1 MTDQNHKRLGQQ
13 RLGLFVVAIV
23 LVALAALYVFSSSPN
38 TNKTRAD
45 DLRRRQAMTD
55 VINPTGITEDFLS
68 GTGSRLQAVEEA
80 VSRLEEQNQRLSES
94 VTRKDNEIASLQA
107 DLEKTRD
114 EAATMIADMA
124 TLVANTE
131 VRSPND
137 IIQSDASI
145 NSPYA
150 NEESIV
156 DPFSRENSNHEQ
168 NQTSNLENS
177 LSPLDRVSPP
187 AIKTISFDLTN
198 ADEEIP
204 YTLSDK
210 DKYVPANAYT
220 TATVLVGVDMSAGIR
235 LSADPKP
242 ILLRITSP
250 AKSVTVEDTFTEIDL
265 TGCLVNG
272 SAHAELSSE
281 RVYVQLQKITCSSDN
296 LIFESPVKGYIA
308 QLGKVGVRG
317 RVVSREGDVL
327 SKALFSGILG
337 GFGRGIARNTNRIF
351 GSSSQDSASGFV
363 PQERLTSREIATGGL
378 GEGLATAADTVSEYL
393 IERAE
398 QYQPV
403 IEMPTGIEVNI
414 VFLSGFHLGES

>member
-1 MTDQNHKRLGQQ
+1 MNDLNHKRLGQQ
-13 RLGLFVVAIV
+13 RLGLIVVVIF
-23 LVALAALYVFSSSPN
+23 LVGIAALYVFASTPQ

-45 DLRRRQAMTD
+45 DLRRRQAMTN

-68 GTGSRLQAVEEA
+68 STGSRLQAIEDA
-80 VSRLEEQNQRLSES
+80 VSKLEAENLQLSEN
-94 VTRKDNEIASLQA
+94 VTRKDVEIAALQA
-107 DLEKTRD
+107 DLTTTRN
-114 EAATMIADMA
+114 EAAAMIADMA
-124 TLVANTE
+124 TLVANL
-131 VRSPND
+131 
-137 IIQSDASI
+137 
-145 NSPYA
+145 
-150 NEESIV
+150 ESISV
-156 DPFSRENSNHEQ
+156 NEVIPGEDFQNNSYDSEDSISDPFIRQ
-168 NQTSNLENS
+168 NPSTNRDSTI
-177 LSPLDRVSPP
+177 SPLNQISPP
-187 AIKTISFDLTN
+187 SIKTISFEMTN
-198 ADEEIP
+198 VEEERP

-210 DKYVPANAYT
+210 ETYVPANAYT
-220 TATVLVGVDMSAGIR
+220 TATVLVGVDMSTGIR

-242 ILLRITSP
+242 LLLRITSP
-250 AKSVTVEDTFTEIDL
+250 AKSVVDNDRVAEIDL
-265 TGCLVNG
+265 VGCLVNG

-281 RVYVQLQKITCSSDN
+281 RVYVQLQKITCNYGDQ
-296 LIFESPVKGYIA
+296 IYESPVKGYIA

-351 GSSSQDSASGFV
+351 GSSSQAGANAFGS
-363 PQERLTSREIATGGL
+363 QERLTSEEIATGGL

>member
-1 MTDQNHKRLGQQ
+1 MNDLNHKRLGQQ
-13 RLGLFVVAIV
+13 RLGLIVVAIF
-23 LVALAALYVFSSSPN
+23 LVGIAALYVFSTSPQ
-38 TNKTRAD
+38 TNETRAD
-45 DLRRRQAMTD
+45 ELRRRQAMTD

-68 GTGSRLQAVEEA
+68 STGSRLQAVEDA
-80 VSRLEEQNQRLSES
+80 VSKLEAHNQQLSEN
-94 VTRKDNEIASLQA
+94 VTRKDIEIASLKA
-107 DLEKTRD
+107 DLETTRN

-124 TLVANTE
+124 TLVANSETNAI
-131 VRSPND
+131 ND
-137 IIQSDASI
+137 VIQNDELRN
-145 NSPYA
+145 NSYA
-150 NEESIV
+150 NDDSV
-156 DPFSRENSNHEQ
+156 DDPFIRQ
-168 NQTSNLENS
+168 NQNLNQPSNRDNTI
-177 LSPLDRVSPP
+177 SPLDQISPP
-187 AIKTISFDLTN
+187 SIKTISFELTN
-198 ADEEIP
+198 SQEEIP
-204 YTLSDK
+204 YTLNDK
-210 DKYVPANAYT
+210 DTYVPANAYT
-220 TATVLVGVDMSAGIR
+220 TATVLVGVDMSTGIR

-250 AKSVTVEDTFTEIDL
+250 AKSVVDDKQISEIDL
-265 TGCLVNG
+265 VGCLVNG

-281 RVYVQLQKITCSSDN
+281 RVYVQLQKITCNSGDQ
-296 LIFESPVKGYIA
+296 IFESPVKGYIA

-351 GSSSQDSASGFV
+351 GSSSQDGANAFV
-363 PQERLTSREIATGGL
+363 PQERLTSGEIATGGL

-414 VFLSGFHLGES
+414 VFLSGFHLGEPK

>member
-1 MTDQNHKRLGQQ
+1 MNDLNHKRLGQQ
-13 RLGLFVVAIV
+13 RLGLIVVAIF
-23 LVALAALYVFSSSPN
+23 LVGIAALYVFSTSPQ
-38 TNKTRAD
+38 TNETRAD

-68 GTGSRLQAVEEA
+68 STGSRLQAVEDA
-80 VSRLEEQNQRLSES
+80 VSKLEAHNQQLSEN
-94 VTRKDNEIASLQA
+94 VTRKDIEIASLKA
-107 DLEKTRD
+107 DLETTRN

-124 TLVANTE
+124 TLLANSETNAI
-131 VRSPND
+131 ND
-137 IIQSDASI
+137 VIQNDELRN
-145 NSPYA
+145 NSYA
-150 NEESIV
+150 NDDSV
-156 DPFSRENSNHEQ
+156 DDPFIRQ
-168 NQTSNLENS
+168 NQNLNQPSNRDNTI
-177 LSPLDRVSPP
+177 SPLDQISPP
-187 AIKTISFDLTN
+187 SIKTISFELTN
-198 ADEEIP
+198 SQEEIP
-204 YTLSDK
+204 YTLNDK
-210 DKYVPANAYT
+210 DTYVPANAYT
-220 TATVLVGVDMSAGIR
+220 TATVLVGVDMSTGIR

-250 AKSVTVEDTFTEIDL
+250 AKSVVDDKQISEIDL
-265 TGCLVNG
+265 VGCLVNG

-281 RVYVQLQKITCSSDN
+281 RVYVQLQKITCNSGDQ
-296 LIFESPVKGYIA
+296 IFESPVKGYIA

-351 GSSSQDSASGFV
+351 GSSSQDGANAFV
-363 PQERLTSREIATGGL
+363 PQERLTSGEIATGGL

-414 VFLSGFHLGES
+414 VFLSGFHLGEPK